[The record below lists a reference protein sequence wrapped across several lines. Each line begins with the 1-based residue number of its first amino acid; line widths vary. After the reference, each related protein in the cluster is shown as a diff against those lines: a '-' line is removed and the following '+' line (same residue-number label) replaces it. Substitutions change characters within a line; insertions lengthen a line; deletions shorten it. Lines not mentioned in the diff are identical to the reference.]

1 MAYIDYYKVLGV
13 SKNASQDEV
22 RKAYRKLARKYH
34 PDLNKGDEAAAQK
47 FKEINEANEVLSD
60 SDKRKKYD
68 TYGKDWEH
76 AAQFERMRQQQ
87 GGGGR
92 GGFGGMGGMGGDFS
106 DFFQSMFGGMG
117 GFGGFGGMGGG
128 QPRDIKGQDVKT
140 EVTLD
145 LRDAAETHKRTLN
158 INGKQLRITVEA
170 GTKDG
175 QTIRLRGHG
184 QPSPMGGS
192 PGDLYLTF
200 NLRKD
205 RDFERKGDDLY
216 THAEVDLFDALLGG
230 HVDVK
235 TLSGGAVR
243 LKIKPGT
250 QSGSKMRLKGK
261 GYPRYKSSGA
271 GDLYV
276 EIQVKLPE
284 TLSEAEE
291 KLLRE
296 WQALRQ
302 GSSAGV
308 A

>member
-13 SKNASQDEV
+13 SKSASQDDI
-22 RKAYRKLARKYH
+22 RKAYRKLARQYH
-34 PDLNKGDEAAAQK
+34 PDLNKDNESAAQR

-60 SDKRKKYD
+60 AEKRKKYD

-76 AAQFERMRQQQ
+76 AAQFERMRQQ

-92 GGFGGMGGMGGDFS
+92 GGFGGFGGGGGDFS

-117 GFGGFGGMGGG
+117 GFGGFGGG
-128 QPRDIKGQDVKT
+128 QPRDVKGQDVQA
-140 EVTLD
+140 EVHLE

-158 INGKQLRITVEA
+158 INGKQLRVTIEA

-192 PGDLYLTF
+192 PGDLYITF
-200 NLRKD
+200 HVNKD
-205 RDFERKGDDLY
+205 RDFERKEDNLY
-216 THAEVDLFDALLGG
+216 TQAEVDLFDALLGG
-230 HVDVK
+230 EVDVK
-235 TLSGGAVR
+235 TLSGTVR

-261 GYPRYKSSGA
+261 GFPRYKASGA

-284 TLSEAEE
+284 QLSEAEE

-302 GSSAGV
+302 GA
-308 A
+308 AIH

>member
-13 SKNASQDEV
+13 SKSASQDDI
-22 RKAYRKLARKYH
+22 RKAYRKLARQYH
-34 PDLNKGDEAAAQK
+34 PDLNKDNESAAQR

-60 SDKRKKYD
+60 AEKRKKYD

-76 AAQFERMRQQQ
+76 AAQFERMRQQ

-92 GGFGGMGGMGGDFS
+92 GGFGGFGGGGGDFS

-117 GFGGFGGMGGG
+117 GFGGFGGG
-128 QPRDIKGQDVKT
+128 QPRDIKGQDIKADVHL
-140 EVTLD
+140 E

-158 INGKQLRITVEA
+158 INGKQLRVTIEA

-192 PGDLYLTF
+192 PGDLYITF
-200 NLRKD
+200 HVNKD
-205 RDFERKGDDLY
+205 RDFERKEDNLY
-216 THAEVDLFDALLGG
+216 TQAEVDLFDALLGG
-230 HVDVK
+230 EVDVK
-235 TLSGGAVR
+235 TLSGTVR

-261 GYPRYKSSGA
+261 GFPRYKASGA

-284 TLSEAEE
+284 QLSEAEE

-302 GSSAGV
+302 GAAAV
-308 A
+308 